1 MAAENSTLSDINDA
15 KPKAEM
21 AGDRLHSLLS
31 PLCDIDALLHCA
43 AETLFYSADDEES
56 AEAARRTIEAARKQ
70 LSVIR
75 NRIDEEALAAS
86 I

>member
-1 MAAENSTLSDINDA
+1 MAAENSTFSDTNAA

-43 AETLFYSADDEES
+43 AATLWDSADDVES

-75 NRIDEEALAAS
+75 DRIDEEALAAG

>member
-1 MAAENSTLSDINDA
+1 
-15 KPKAEM
+15 M

-31 PLCDIDALLHCA
+31 PLCVIDALLHCA
-43 AETLFYSADDEES
+43 ATTLWDSADDVES

-75 NRIDEEALAAS
+75 DRIDEEALAAG